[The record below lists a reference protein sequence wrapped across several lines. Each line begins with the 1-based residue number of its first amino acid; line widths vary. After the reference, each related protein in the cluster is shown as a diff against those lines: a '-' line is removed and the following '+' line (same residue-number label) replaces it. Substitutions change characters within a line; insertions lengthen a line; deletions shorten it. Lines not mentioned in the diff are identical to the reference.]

1 MATEFTLDEIR
12 ARVLRAGLKLAEEE
26 LRKLLPGVNRSHK
39 QAAELREFMTDTL
52 EPAETF
58 SASQREMS

>member
-1 MATEFTLDEIR
+1 MATELTLDEIR
-12 ARVLRAGLKLAEEE
+12 ARALHAGLRLADEE

-52 EPAETF
+52 EPAEAF
-58 SASQREMS
+58 SASQREIS

>member
-12 ARVLRAGLKLAEEE
+12 ARALRAGLKLAEEE

-58 SASQREMS
+58 SASQRK